1 MASCSHPSQLISLVY
16 DNELDAAR
24 RYEAAAQIADCPECT
39 HRIQRLERTHEA
51 LSQILDEEVSD
62 VDFSDFWPRIERGIA
77 AQPSSLAGQW
87 ASRFRLWRM
96 QWHGPFSWHVPAWA
110 TAVGLFLF
118 TAAVSTQL
126 PTSRGAVQIP
136 AAKKPVVVALN
147 NQAQIESLSA
157 TSTVLVWNE
166 PTSNATVI
174 WVDETLGEGLP

>member
-16 DNELDAAR
+16 DNELDEAR

-39 HRIQRLERTHEA
+39 HRMQRLEHTHEA
-51 LSQILDEEVSD
+51 LSQILDEEVAD
-62 VDFSDFWPRIERGIA
+62 IDFSDFWPRIERGIA
-77 AQPSSLAGQW
+77 
-87 ASRFRLWRM
+87 
-96 QWHGPFSWHVPAWA
+96 WHVPAWA

-174 WVDETLGEGLP
+174 WVDEIRGEELP

>member
-1 MASCSHPSQLISLVY
+1 MASCSHPSRFISLVY
-16 DNELDAAR
+16 DNEFDESR

-39 HRIQRLERTHEA
+39 HRMQRLERTHEV
-51 LSQILDEEVSD
+51 LSQTLDEEVSD
-62 VDFSDFWPRIERGIA
+62 IDFSDFWPRIEQGIA
-77 AQPSSLAGQW
+77 AQPSSLTSQW

-96 QWHGPFSWHVPAWA
+96 QWHPPFSWHVPAWA

-174 WVDETLGEGLP
+174 WVDEILGEELP

>member
-16 DNELDAAR
+16 DNELDEAR

-39 HRIQRLERTHEA
+39 HRMQRLERTHEA
-51 LSQILDEEVSD
+51 LSQILDEEVAD
-62 VDFSDFWPRIERGIA
+62 IDFSDFWPRIERGIA
-77 AQPSSLAGQW
+77 AQPSSLTSQW

-96 QWHGPFSWHVPAWA
+96 QWHASFSWYVPAWA
-110 TAVGLFLF
+110 TAVGLLLF

-136 AAKKPVVVALN
+136 AAKKPVLVALN

-174 WVDETLGEGLP
+174 WVDEIRGEELP

>member
-1 MASCSHPSQLISLVY
+1 MASCSHSSRLISLVY
-16 DNELDAAR
+16 DNEIDAAR
-24 RYEAAAQIADCPECT
+24 RYEAASQITDCPECT
-39 HRIQRLERTHEA
+39 HRMQRLERTHEV
-51 LSQILDEEVSD
+51 LSQTLDEEVSD
-62 VDFSDFWPRIERGIA
+62 IDFSDFWPRIEQGIA
-77 AQPSSLAGQW
+77 AQPSSLTSQW

-96 QWHGPFSWHVPAWA
+96 QWHPPFSWHVPAWA

-174 WVDETLGEGLP
+174 WVDEILGEELP

>member
-16 DNELDAAR
+16 DNELGEAQ
-24 RYEAAAQIADCPECT
+24 RYEAASQIADCPECT
-39 HRIQRLERTHEA
+39 RRMQRLGRTHGA
-51 LSQILDEEVSD
+51 LYQTLDEEVSGI
-62 VDFSDFWPRIERGIA
+62 DFSDFWPRIEQGIA
-77 AQPSSLAGQW
+77 AQPSSPTSPW

-96 QWHGPFSWHVPAWA
+96 QWHPPFSWHIPAWA
-110 TAVGLFLF
+110 TAVGLCLF

-126 PTSRGAVQIP
+126 PTSRGAVHIP
-136 AAKKPVVVALN
+136 AANKPVMVALN

-174 WVDETLGEGLP
+174 WVNETPGEELP

>member
-16 DNELDAAR
+16 DNELDEAR

-39 HRIQRLERTHEA
+39 HRMQRLERTHEA
-51 LSQILDEEVSD
+51 LSQRLAAEVSD
-62 VDFSDFWPRIERGIA
+62 IDFSDFWPRIERGIA
-77 AQPSSLAGQW
+77 AQPSALTSQW
-87 ASRFRLWRM
+87 VSRFRLWRM
-96 QWHGPFSWHVPAWA
+96 QWHASFSWHVPAWA

-136 AAKKPVVVALN
+136 PAKKPVLVALN

-157 TSTVLVWNE
+157 NATVLVWNE

-174 WVDETLGEGLP
+174 WVDEVLGEELP